1 MAELTV
7 EVFEEKMDSF
17 AKIVKEGFDAVDE
30 RFNSVDE
37 RLDVMASVTQTQFA
51 EVNEKL
57 ERMDKRIDGLYTLI
71 DSFITLHQKLD
82 IELTALRDKYNHLSK
97 AHNGLANEHR
107 DLVARV
113 TRLEGAPA

>member
-7 EVFEEKMDSF
+7 EVFEEKLDSF

-37 RLDVMASVTQTQFA
+37 RFNSVDERFNILTSVMGARFT
-51 EVNEKL
+51 EMDEKL
-57 ERMDKRIDGLYTLI
+57 ERMDKRINGLYTLI

-82 IELTALRDKYNHLSK
+82 IELTALRDKYNRL
-97 AHNGLANEHR
+97 
-107 DLVARV
+107 DARV
-113 TRLEGAPA
+113 ARLEGMPA

>member
-1 MAELTV
+1 MADLTV

-37 RLDVMASVTQTQFA
+37 RFSILTSVIGMRFA
-51 EVNEKL
+51 EMNERFEKL
-57 ERMDKRIDGLYTLI
+57 DKRIDGLYTLI

-82 IELTALRDKYNHLSK
+82 IELTALRDKYNRL
-97 AHNGLANEHR
+97 
-107 DLVARV
+107 DARV
-113 TRLEGAPA
+113 ARLEGMPA